1 MDFYNGNDN
10 NNILLIE
17 TTDCNIL
24 DNSQL
29 QPLKK
34 IMRLFQVLG
43 QFKNFYECLRV
54 AREKKSYDLGI
65 KGTWPTGHQKLKL

>member
-43 QFKNFYECLRV
+43 QFTFTTSETEVN
-54 AREKKSYDLGI
+54 
-65 KGTWPTGHQKLKL
+65 